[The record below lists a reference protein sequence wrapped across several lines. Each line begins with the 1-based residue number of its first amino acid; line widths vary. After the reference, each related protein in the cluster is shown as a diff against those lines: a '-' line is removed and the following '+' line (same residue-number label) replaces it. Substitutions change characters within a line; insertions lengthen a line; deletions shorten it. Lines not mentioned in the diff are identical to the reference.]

1 MTEHLTSIIE
11 SLVFVSEGPISM
23 DRLKK
28 ILPEFETTAIKKAV
42 ADLQETYETS
52 TGSIRLCHVA
62 GGLQFRTKPSFKP
75 WIARLR
81 EPSPQRLSN
90 AALETLAII
99 AYKQPIIRSEIEH
112 IRGVDCGGTIR
123 LLLEKNLIK
132 VLGRKELP
140 GRPLIYATTNAFL
153 EVFGLSALKDLPTPK
168 EIAPPGDAHT
178 PVTQID
184 APLSPAH
191 LPDLDDRPPSKGHED
206 RTLYAPPADRPP
218 E

>member
-1 MTEHLTSIIE
+1 MTEHLKSIIE

-28 ILPEFETTAIKKAV
+28 ILPEFDTAEIKQAV
-42 ADLQETYETS
+42 TDLQDTYERS
-52 TGSIRLCHVA
+52 LGSIRLCHVA
-62 GGLQFRTKPSFKP
+62 GGLQFRTKPDFKP
-75 WIARLR
+75 WIARLK
-81 EPSPQRLSN
+81 EPSPQKLSN
-90 AALETLAII
+90 AALESLAII

-140 GRPLIYATTNAFL
+140 GRPLIYATTKVFL

-168 EIAPPGDAHT
+168 EIVPPDELHT
-178 PVTQID
+178 RGTQSD
-184 APLSPAH
+184 APTPH
-191 LPDLDDRPPSKGHED
+191 GPMTDLDDTPRSRDHED
-206 RTLYAPPADRPP
+206 RTLPTPPTDRSP